1 MNLTENEIKVLNA
14 ICHNFYGDGPGDH
27 IWSDSINDSHKPS
40 GIEGKA
46 LSGVVSSLTQKGMV
60 ETGGDKKDATCW
72 VTEAGMNYFK
82 NVTDKDSKPYV
93 INRNH

>member
-46 LSGVVSSLTQKGMV
+46 LSGVVSSLCQKGMV

-72 VTEAGMNYFK
+72 VTEAGMDYFL
-82 NVTDKDSKPYV
+82 VRRWE
-93 INRNH
+93 IWRNN